1 MDIGGAPDA
10 SNPGLQPSAAGP
22 WRRERIVDA
31 VDGLL
36 GPRGALSGRPFILAI
51 DGRSS
56 SGKTSLAAR
65 IHDTV
70 AHSCVVHTDDL
81 AWHHSR
87 FGWDDLL
94 IDRVLIP
101 LRRGGDVRYRP
112 PEWERKGRAG
122 AIEVPAGVSLVVI
135 DGVGAGRRELAQHID
150 ALVWVHADGVD
161 LEHREAVR
169 VAQGEV
175 NKSNQDQWQLE
186 EVPFLADQRPWE
198 RATLIVAGTPNV
210 PHDPETEI
218 IVSDRSD

>member
-1 MDIGGAPDA
+1 MEPEL
-10 SNPGLQPSAAGP
+10 PLSAAGP
-22 WRRERIVDA
+22 WRRERIVDV

-36 GPRGALSGRPFILAI
+36 GQRGALHRRPFILAI
-51 DGRSS
+51 HGRSS

-70 AHSCVVHTDDL
+70 AHSSVVHTDDL

-101 LRRGGDVRYRP
+101 LRQGKDVRYRP
-112 PEWERKGRAG
+112 PGWERRGRAG
-122 AIEVPAGVSLVVI
+122 AIEVSAGLSLVVI
-135 DGVGAGRRELAQHID
+135 EGVGAGRRELAQLID
-150 ALVWVHADGVD
+150 ALVWVHADGVN
-161 LEHREAVR
+161 LEQREAVR

-175 NKSNQDQWQLE
+175 DKSNQDQWQLE

-198 RATLIVAGTPNV
+198 RATLIVAGTLSV
-210 PHDPETEI
+210 THDPETEI
-218 IVSDRSD
+218 VVLDRSA